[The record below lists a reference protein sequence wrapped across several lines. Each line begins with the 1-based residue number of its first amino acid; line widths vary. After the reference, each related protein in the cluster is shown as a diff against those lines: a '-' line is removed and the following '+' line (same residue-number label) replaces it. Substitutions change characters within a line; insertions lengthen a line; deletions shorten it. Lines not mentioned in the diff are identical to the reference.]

1 MYNVLIQ
8 LLAKLNANVNLKA
21 LCTVITPFNTSAVNT
36 AYYKAVKL
44 QSDAVTGQ
52 FRFEF
57 TAICTTYPNA
67 VKAIEEAEKSLLT
80 MGDNQLSDSVLTVVR
95 NGGASMKNE
104 ETQTYHE
111 TAMFT
116 ITYKERI

>member
-1 MYNVLIQ
+1 MYSVIVSILG
-8 LLAKLNANVNLKA
+8 KLNANVNLKA
-21 LCTVITPFNTSAVNT
+21 LCSIITPFSTDEVNT

-44 QSDAVTGQ
+44 ASDAVTGQ
-52 FRFEF
+52 IRFEL
-57 TAICTTYPNA
+57 TAICSSYPNSI
-67 VKAIEEAEKSLLT
+67 KAIAEAEKTLLT
-80 MGDNQLSDSVLTVVR
+80 LGDNQLSDDILTVTR

-116 ITYKERI
+116 ITYRERI

>member
-1 MYNVLIQ
+1 MYSVFLQI
-8 LLAKLNANVNLKA
+8 LDELNANANLKA
-21 LCTVITPFNTSAVNT
+21 LISYIVPFNTSNVNT

-44 QSDAVTGQ
+44 ASDRVQGQ

-57 TAICTTYPNA
+57 TVVCTSYPNA
-67 VKAIEEAEKSLLT
+67 IKAIAEAEKTLLT
-80 MGDNQLSDSVLTVVR
+80 LGDNQLSDDILTVTR

-116 ITYKERI
+116 ITYKERM

>member
-1 MYNVLIQ
+1 MYSVLVSI
-8 LLAKLNANVNLKA
+8 LGKLNANVNLKA
-21 LCTVITPFNTSAVNT
+21 LVTVITPFNTSNVNT

-44 QSDAVTGQ
+44 ISDRVQGQ
-52 FRFEF
+52 FRFEI

-67 VKAIEEAEKSLLT
+67 VKAIEEVEKTLLT
-80 MGDNQLSDSVLTVVR
+80 MGDNQLSDNILTVSR

-116 ITYKERI
+116 ITYKERM